1 MLDLPNFY
9 IMEIK
14 FELSAK
20 PLKATIIIADA
31 ELKCLKNYTFDKN
44 ETAYIKAELT
54 GKEPKEMVFINR
66 YESFFFLVKLAD
78 LSTPQGV
85 EKMRLHGN
93 KIFGQLKSLNQTEAH
108 VDGVAAAPA
117 ALALAEGLALSAYQ
131 FEKYLSKPGKY
142 QFKKISL
149 AGKIDKKEVE
159 LLSNLVE
166 GTFVARTLVNEPVC
180 YLTAEK
186 LSKEVEKLS
195 KKAGFKFEYFT
206 RKKIESLKMGGLL
219 GVNKGSDDTPTFNIL
234 EYKPS
239 KAINKNPLVF
249 VGKGVVFDT
258 GGISLKP
265 SPSMEQMKGDMAGAA
280 AVVGALYTIAK
291 SKLPYHVIGLIPA
304 TDNRIDSKAI
314 VVSDILTMASGKT
327 VEVMNTDAEGRLILA
342 DALHYAKKYNPELV
356 IDLATLT
363 GAAVAAIGEYG
374 IVAMGKNSDE
384 QFAQLEKAG
393 HDVYERLV
401 KFPLW
406 DEYGDL
412 LKSNI
417 ADIKNIGGPKAGAI
431 TAGKF
436 LEHFIDYP
444 WIHLDISNALLDAP
458 KGYRTVI
465 GTGAGVRLLTR
476 FVTNKLNKAS

>member
-1 MLDLPNFY
+1 
-9 IMEIK
+9 MEIK

-20 PLKATIIIADA
+20 HLKANIIIADA
-31 ELKCLKNYTFDKN
+31 ELKCLKNYKFDKK
-44 ETAYIKAELT
+44 ETAYIKSEIT
-54 GKEPKEMVFINR
+54 GKEAKDMVYINR
-66 YESFFFLVKLAD
+66 YESFFYLIKQAD
-78 LSTPQGV
+78 MSTPQGI
-85 EKMRLHGN
+85 EKMRLQGS
-93 KIFGQLKSLNQTEAH
+93 KIFAQLKVSNQTEVH
-108 VDGVAAAPA
+108 IDGIVSAPA
-117 ALALAEGLALSAYQ
+117 ALAVAEGVALSAYQ
-131 FEKYLSKPGKY
+131 FDKYFSKPTKY

-159 LLSNLVE
+159 YLSNLVE
-166 GTFVARTLVNEPVC
+166 GTFAARTLVNEPVC

-186 LSKEVEKLS
+186 LSKEIEKLS

-234 EYKPS
+234 EYKPA
-239 KAINKNPLVF
+239 KALNKKPLVF

-265 SPSMEQMKGDMAGAA
+265 SPGMEQMKGDMAGAA
-280 AVVGALYTIAK
+280 AVVGALYAISK

-327 VEVMNTDAEGRLILA
+327 VEVLNTDAEGRLILA
-342 DALHYAKKYNPELV
+342 DALHYAKKYDPELV

-374 IVAMGKNSDE
+374 IVAMSKDSE
-384 QFAQLEKAG
+384 AQFTELEKAG

-401 KFPLW
+401 RFPLW

-412 LKSNI
+412 IKSSI

-436 LEHFIDYP
+436 LEHFVDYP
-444 WIHLDISNALLDAP
+444 WIHLDISNALLDSP

-465 GTGAGVRLLTR
+465 GTGAGVRLLTK
-476 FVTNKLNKAS
+476 FVINKLK

>member
-1 MLDLPNFY
+1 
-9 IMEIK
+9 MEIK
-14 FELSAK
+14 FEL
-20 PLKATIIIADA
+20 ATKHLSSNVIIADA
-31 ELKCLKNYTFDKN
+31 ELKCLKNYKFDKK
-44 ETAYIKAELT
+44 ETAFIKSELT
-54 GKEPKEMVFINR
+54 GKGEKDLVFINR

-78 LSTPQGV
+78 INTPGGL
-85 EKMRLHGN
+85 EKMRLLGHR
-93 KIFGQLKSLNQTEAH
+93 IFGQLKSLHQNEVH
-108 VDGVAAAPA
+108 IDGIVSAQA

-131 FEKYLSKPGKY
+131 FDKYLSKPGKY
-142 QFKKISL
+142 HFKKITL
-149 AGKIDKKEVE
+149 VGKIHKNEVE
-159 LLSNLVE
+159 TLSNIVE
-166 GTFVARTLVNEPVC
+166 GTFAARTLVNEPVC

-186 LSKEVEKLS
+186 LSKEIQKLS

-206 RKKIESLKMGGLL
+206 KKKIESLKMGGLL
-219 GVNKGSDDTPTFNIL
+219 GVNKGSQDTPTFNIL

-239 KAINKNPLVF
+239 KPLNKKPLVF

-280 AVVGALYTIAK
+280 AVVGALYSIAK

-304 TDNRIDSKAI
+304 TDNRIDGTAI

-327 VEVMNTDAEGRLILA
+327 VEVLNTDAEGRLILA
-342 DALHYAKKYNPELV
+342 DALHYAKKYDPELV

-363 GAAVAAIGEYG
+363 GAAVAAIGEMG
-374 IVAMGKNSDE
+374 IVGMEKGAEGEFSK
-384 QFAQLEKAG
+384 LEKAG
-393 HDVYERLV
+393 YDVYERLV

-412 LKSNI
+412 IKSNI

-444 WIHLDISNALLDAP
+444 WIHLDISNALLDSP

-465 GTGAGVRLLTR
+465 GTGAGVRLLTQ
-476 FVTNKLNKAS
+476 FVLNKLK

>member
-1 MLDLPNFY
+1 
-9 IMEIK
+9 MEIK
-14 FELSAK
+14 FEL
-20 PLKATIIIADA
+20 ATKRLSSNIIIADA
-31 ELKCLKNYTFDKN
+31 ELKCLKNYKFDKK
-44 ETAYIKAELT
+44 ETAFIKKEFS
-54 GKEPKEMVFINR
+54 GKDAKEMVFINR
-66 YESFFFLVKLAD
+66 YESFYYLVKLAD
-78 LSTPQGV
+78 INTPGGL
-85 EKMRLHGN
+85 EKMRLHGSR
-93 KIFGQLKSLNQTEAH
+93 IYAQLKSFHQNEVH
-108 VDGVAAAPA
+108 IDGVVSARA
-117 ALALAEGLALSAYQ
+117 ALTLAEGLALTAYQ
-131 FEKYLSKPGKY
+131 FDKYFSKPGKFR
-142 QFKKISL
+142 FKKITL
-149 AGKIDKKEVE
+149 VGKIEKKEVE
-159 LLSNLVE
+159 VLSNLIE
-166 GTFVARTLVNEPVC
+166 GTFAARTLVNEPVC

-186 LSKEVEKLS
+186 LSKEIEKLS

-219 GVNKGSDDTPTFNIL
+219 GVNKGSEDTPTFNIL
-234 EYKPS
+234 EYKPA
-239 KAINKNPLVF
+239 KPANKNPLIF

-280 AVVGALYTIAK
+280 AVVGALYAIAK

-304 TDNRIDSKAI
+304 TDNRIDGNAI

-342 DALHYAKKYNPELV
+342 DALHYAKKYDPELV

-363 GAAVAAIGEYG
+363 GAAVAAIGEMG
-374 IVAMGKNSDE
+374 IVGMEKNATDE
-384 QFAQLEKAG
+384 FSKLEKAG
-393 HDVYERLV
+393 FDVYERLV

-436 LEHFIDYP
+436 LEHFVGYP
-444 WIHLDISNALLDAP
+444 WIHLDISNALLDSP
-458 KGYRTVI
+458 RGYRTVI
-465 GTGAGVRLLTR
+465 GTGAGVRLLTQ
-476 FVTNKLNKAS
+476 FVLNKLK